1 MKQEDIEMPEDYKER
16 LAQLTEMLEARE
28 ELVKHAGEVPAD
40 ERAHYNSQLRKLDK
54 TIDEMET
61 MLAKERD
68 RIELVRAKEADL
80 SAKIAVAWDLQ
91 KQIYIH
97 IKYELPDQLADFTE
111 KVLGPLPDDVREEF
125 LDDVAILE
133 ATKLDAILKGE
144 A

>member
-80 SAKIAVAWDLQ
+80 SAKIGRVGSAKADLYSHQIRVARQ
-91 KQIYIH
+91 ACRFY
-97 IKYELPDQLADFTE
+97 
-111 KVLGPLPDDVREEF
+111 RESPR
-125 LDDVAILE
+125 AAAGRCSRGIPR
-133 ATKLDAILKGE
+133 
-144 A
+144 

>member
-1 MKQEDIEMPEDYKER
+1 MPEDYKER

-28 ELVKHAGEVPAD
+28 ELVKHAGNVPAD

-68 RIELVRAKEADL
+68 RIEAEQDKEAEL
-80 SAKIAVAWDLQ
+80 SKKIGDAYESMKHL
-91 KQIYIH
+91 YILCKH
-97 IKYELPDQLADFTE
+97 EQPHLLESFTE
-111 KVLGPLPDDVREEF
+111 QVLGPMPDDVREEF

-133 ATKLDAILKGE
+133 ATKLNAILKGE